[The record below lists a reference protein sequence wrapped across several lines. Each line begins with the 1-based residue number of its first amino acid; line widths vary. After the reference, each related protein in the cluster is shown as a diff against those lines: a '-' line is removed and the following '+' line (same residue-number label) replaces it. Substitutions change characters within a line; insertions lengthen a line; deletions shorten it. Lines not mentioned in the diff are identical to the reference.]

1 MGIVCSGLK
10 PYLEKQQG
18 NMNVALVYGAGVY
31 QSRYAAQFLAKRGR
45 VLDCSV
51 TAKVPKPMVQVG
63 AGPLD
68 PAQFGS

>member
-1 MGIVCSGLK
+1 
-10 PYLEKQQG
+10 
-18 NMNVALVYGAGVY
+18 MNVALVYGAGVY
-31 QSRYAAQFLAKRGR
+31 QSRYAAQFSEKRGKE
-45 VLDCSV
+45 LDCSV